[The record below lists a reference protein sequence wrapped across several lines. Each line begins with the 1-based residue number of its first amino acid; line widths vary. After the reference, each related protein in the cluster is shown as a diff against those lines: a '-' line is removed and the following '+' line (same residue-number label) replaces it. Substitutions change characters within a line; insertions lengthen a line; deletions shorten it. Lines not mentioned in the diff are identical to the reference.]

1 MLRSTNDAEEVPEIV
16 VPADAR
22 EMRSVADADAVTSS
36 TGPPE
41 APCDISRCQ
50 NCSDLAE
57 TALPGA
63 LLEGGSKT
71 ALLRA
76 QTSPVLEPPMCAD
89 ADQVHLHSAQTPG
102 LSLSLLSK
110 VSTRAGAAP
119 ARGAC
124 HNI

>member
-22 EMRSVADADAVTSS
+22 EMRSVADADAATK
-36 TGPPE
+36 E

-50 NCSDLAE
+50 NRSDLAE